1 MSSMFIRR
9 LLPSFAV
16 SCNHL
21 CLHFIPHFCVA
32 FGFISG
38 PQGPCTRDIRRHC
51 WGVKAGPEAF
61 LDCLTTRV
69 KNEKAGNEIAGE
81 WARHAT
87 ECGDM
92 KEGGRGGGRLREG
105 RGGGSER
112 RVGG

>member
-69 KNEKAGNEIAGE
+69 KNEKAGNEITGE
-81 WARHAT
+81 
-87 ECGDM
+87 
-92 KEGGRGGGRLREG
+92 
-105 RGGGSER
+105 
-112 RVGG
+112 